1 MWIIFLIEF
10 VTVLLLFYI
19 LALWPRDMW
28 DLRSPTR
35 NWPCTP
41 CIGRSPHR
49 RPPGSTGR
57 SFFNWDQKRRCCPWL
72 LISEFSVQPCQGSP
86 FALIQGEVQTGLS
99 VLLAQ
104 RCLTLQSHGLCPRV
118 WLCNPMDCT
127 LPGSSAHGIPQ
138 ARILLWVALSSS
150 RGSSWP
156 SGWTHVSFICRRMLY
171 HRARGWQT
179 GLDSAEFPHC
189 KGTEG
194 RIFALV
200 GENQGMGFFFFFFII
215 CYKSG

>member
-49 RPPGSTGR
+49 RPPGSPGR

-104 RCLTLQSHGLCPRV
+104 RCLTLQSHGLYPRV

-138 ARILLWVALSSS
+138 ARTLLWVALSSS
-150 RGSSWP
+150 RGSSGP
-156 SGWTHVSFICRRMLY
+156 SGWTLVSFIAGGCFTIELGGGR
-171 HRARGWQT
+171 
-179 GLDSAEFPHC
+179 LDLTRQNFPIAKVLKAGYLH
-189 KGTEG
+189 
-194 RIFALV
+194 L
-200 GENQGMGFFFFFFII
+200 
-215 CYKSG
+215 